1 VQIRPVAKYRWS
13 NLELKLPIHETF
25 QSTVQG
31 EGYWTGSLV
40 DFIRL
45 AGCPV
50 RCPWC
55 DTGYA
60 DGGKGLPHVPRS
72 IAELLAELKSPR
84 VVITGGEPFIHK
96 NLPQLVQALLE
107 LGKQVSIETSGSY
120 WQEVNEQ
127 AWITLSPKQH
137 VSPNYPVQEQFWTR
151 ANEIKLVIS
160 TGQEL
165 DFYKESLSC
174 SFNISIYL
182 QPEWNERSKTVP
194 RTLELLK
201 QNPGYRLSLQTH
213 KFIGVQ

>member
-1 VQIRPVAKYRWS
+1 MDIG
-13 NLELKLPIHETF
+13 NCFKLPIHETF
-25 QSTVQG
+25 QSTIQG

-60 DGGKGLPHVPRS
+60 DGGQGLPHIPRS
-72 IAELLAELKSPR
+72 IGELLTELKSPR
-84 VVITGGEPFIHK
+84 VVISGGEPFIHK
-96 NLPQLVQALLE
+96 NLPQLVQSLLDI
-107 LGKQVSIETSGSY
+107 GKQVSIETSGSY
-120 WQEVNEQ
+120 WQAVDEQ

-137 VSPNYPVQEQFWTR
+137 VSPNYPVKEQFWTR

-165 DFYKESLSC
+165 DFYKKYLS
-174 SFNISIYL
+174 SNLNISTYL
-182 QPEWNERSKTVP
+182 QPEWNERSLTIP
-194 RTLELLK
+194 ITLELLK

-213 KFIGVQ
+213 KFIDVQ